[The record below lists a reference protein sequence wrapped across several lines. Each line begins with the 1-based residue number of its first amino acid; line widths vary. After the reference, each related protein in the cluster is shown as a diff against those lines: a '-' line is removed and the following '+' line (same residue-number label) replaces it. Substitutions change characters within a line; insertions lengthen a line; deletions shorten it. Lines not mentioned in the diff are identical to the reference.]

1 MLIWGNRGKILFYW
15 SSKMLMAGTLRD
27 LKETVQLR
35 ELGRNHDPRS
45 HSFLPVSQPHL
56 LLPTTPSGSDFP
68 QVSTNT
74 EKKQPIFI
82 KRSIILQKKK
92 KCPMVNLATGN
103 LSFHILLFFL
113 RSPEWWQC
121 HICTWAD
128 ACGVEIVRAKNTF
141 VPWNLLVLCLSWCL
155 KFHHQKTVPKSLKLK
170 AFYLQKTPL

>member
-1 MLIWGNRGKILFYW
+1 
-15 SSKMLMAGTLRD
+15 MLMAGTLRD

-92 KCPMVNLATGN
+92 KISHGKFGYREP
-103 LSFHILLFFL
+103 LFPHPPIF
-113 RSPEWWQC
+113 P
-121 HICTWAD
+121 
-128 ACGVEIVRAKNTF
+128 
-141 VPWNLLVLCLSWCL
+141 
-155 KFHHQKTVPKSLKLK
+155 
-170 AFYLQKTPL
+170 